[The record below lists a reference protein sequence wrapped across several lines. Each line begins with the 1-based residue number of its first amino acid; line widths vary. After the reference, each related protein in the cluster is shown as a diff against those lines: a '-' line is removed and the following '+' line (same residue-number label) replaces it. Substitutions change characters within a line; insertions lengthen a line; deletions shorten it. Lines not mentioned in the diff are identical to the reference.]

1 MNIRET
7 PYEYLRRTVERLP
20 LNDGDTY
27 TVVYHARSLVIVQHL
42 MDEIG
47 LTAMIDG
54 ILYTTTIELPVS
66 HEETP
71 DLVDLVNRFMAMC
84 C

>member
-54 ILYTTTIELPVS
+54 VLYTTTIDMPLS
-66 HEETP
+66 RTI
-71 DLVDLVNRFMAMC
+71 DLVDLVDQFMAKC
-84 C
+84 R